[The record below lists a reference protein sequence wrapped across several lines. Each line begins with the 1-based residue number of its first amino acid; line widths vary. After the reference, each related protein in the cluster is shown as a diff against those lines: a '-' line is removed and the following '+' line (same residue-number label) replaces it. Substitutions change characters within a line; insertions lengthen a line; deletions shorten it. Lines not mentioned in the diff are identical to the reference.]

1 MVIIAI
7 SSTGTTEKMI
17 LWRSLYVDVIRGSH
31 GQACA
36 SGDVDQHELLPG
48 HELDDLQGSAAPDVA
63 ATYDRLP
70 DSG

>member
-48 HELDDLQGSAAPDVA
+48 HELDDLRG
-63 ATYDRLP
+63 LP
-70 DSG
+70 RRMRRPLMIVYT